1 MKNSVSPL
9 RVLSAARPPPPPG
22 GLRTYLRWIDG
33 CLNFKAPPSLYG
45 RPPPTKAREVRYI
58 IPPHFLLL
66 HPTIL
71 PGSSSPTTFIVSL
84 FLMFFFFLF
93 CFALYLF
100 YLRAVCLPAL
110 SATATCEISML
121 LYFPTS
127 YTRNPTV
134 RKLTHHKENEP
145 AIAPDGTDVR

>member
-84 FLMFFFFLF
+84 FLMFFCF
-93 CFALYLF
+93 CFALLCTCFTYALFAHLPYLLLLLVRF
-100 YLRAVCLPAL
+100 PCSCIFLPATPATL
-110 SATATCEISML
+110 QSAS
-121 LYFPTS
+121 
-127 YTRNPTV
+127 
-134 RKLTHHKENEP
+134 
-145 AIAPDGTDVR
+145 